1 MKIFGLESKKLA
13 LWLVIA
19 FGAAAL
25 ISGIFLLASGL
36 PKSIRDGEDWPPVS
50 QVDGKSFVVDES
62 REFPVSGLA
71 GLDIRLR
78 FEDATITS
86 SEGDAVTVRYHG
98 TARPARDVDNAFFA
112 EQIDNLLTL
121 KSEWDGVS
129 VRDGRITVEIGI
141 PMDSN
146 LSITFVGGSGNLD
159 IVDLKLDELD
169 ANMGSGN
176 IEVIDL
182 RAESA
187 TVKVSSGSLSA
198 EDWSVDSGSLDVV
211 SGNLQVHDINS
222 TGPLE
227 LNTSSGNIQGND
239 VSASAINGRVMSGGI
254 ALKDVSG
261 DFKMKSSSGNVD
273 VEFLAPGNEID
284 INATSG
290 RIDVGF
296 PAGTEFLLDARATS
310 GNIRSDF
317 PVAVTGSMNG
327 SSLEGMAGNGGSR
340 TVTLKSSSG
349 NIILKEIVQR

>member
-50 QVDGKSFVVDES
+50 QVDGKSFVVDEF
-62 REFPVSGLA
+62 REYPLTGLTE
-71 GLDIRLR
+71 LDIRLR
-78 FEDATITS
+78 FENATITPS
-86 SEGDAVTVRYHG
+86 DGDAVTVRYHG
-98 TARPARDVDNAFFA
+98 TARPSRNADKVFFA
-112 EQIDNLLTL
+112 EQTANLLTL

-129 VRDGRITVEIGI
+129 VRDGRITLDLGI
-141 PMDSN
+141 PKDSN
-146 LSITFVGGSGNLD
+146 LSVTFVGGSGNLD
-159 IVDLKLDELD
+159 IVELKLNELD
-169 ANMGSGN
+169 ARMGSGN

-182 RAESA
+182 RAGSA
-187 TVKVSSGSLSA
+187 TLKVSSGSINA

-211 SGNLQVHDINS
+211 SGNLQVHDISS

-227 LNTSSGNIQGND
+227 LNASSGNIKGND

-261 DFKMKSSSGNVD
+261 DFKMKSSSGNID

-310 GNIRSDF
+310 GNIRIDF

-327 SSLEGMAGNGGSR
+327 RSLEGMAGNGGNR